1 MIIIMKVLLPQI
13 ESVDHKLEILRPL
26 IVVKDRD
33 QFSEV
38 RVTQDRI
45 NHKWKTRILE
55 STNQK

>member
-1 MIIIMKVLLPQI
+1 MKVLLPQI
-13 ESVDHKLEILRPL
+13 ESTDHKLEILRPL

-38 RVTQDRI
+38 RVTRDRI

>member
-1 MIIIMKVLLPQI
+1 MEVLLPQI
-13 ESVDHKLEILRPL
+13 TQIESTYHKLEILRPL